1 MKKIFLLLIIFITN
15 TYSEEIILTKQP
27 RCIRKDYTWE
37 AHRALKKQR
46 DINPFYQVS
55 LQFAKAKKNQQKLEE
70 TEVEKEVEKEE
81 VEIKK

>member
-1 MKKIFLLLIIFITN
+1 MKKIFLLLVIFITN

-55 LQFAKAKKNQQKLEE
+55 LQFAKAKKKQQELE
-70 TEVEKEVEKEE
+70 EKEVGKEQPQKE
-81 VEIKK
+81 N

>member
-1 MKKIFLLLIIFITN
+1 MKKIFLLLVIFITN
-15 TYSEEIILTKQP
+15 IYSKETILTKQP
-27 RCIRKDYTWE
+27 RCVREDYTWE

-70 TEVEKEVEKEE
+70 KEVEEKEVEEN
-81 VEIKK
+81 

>member
-27 RCIRKDYTWE
+27 RCVREDYKWE

-55 LQFAKAKKNQQKLEE
+55 LQFAKAKKSHQKLEE
-70 TEVEKEVEKEE
+70 KEE
-81 VEIKK
+81 EN

>member
-27 RCIRKDYTWE
+27 RCVREDYTWE

-70 TEVEKEVEKEE
+70 KEVEEKEKEVEEN
-81 VEIKK
+81 